1 MLSKKA
7 FLLLELLIAFA
18 IFSIFSLFFLNFL
31 NLNNKIKFFAKL
43 RSDCISDLSNK
54 LYIGDGDYHKII
66 LDKNGTYFDFV
77 IVKNQIKYL
86 NREYTVMLVGKNY
99 A

>member
-54 LYIGDGDYHKII
+54 LYVGEGDYHKII

-77 IVKNQIKYL
+77 IVKNQLKSL
-86 NREYTVMLVGKNY
+86 NGQHTIIFVGKNY